1 MHRLVKVADI
11 VNGGFLQMSE
21 ILGELTPEAYAL
33 QWSVLD
39 LGEVVA
45 EERWDLNL
53 SFIESSVAR
62 SPTGM
67 LFSFDELA
75 SFASV
80 SAR

>member
-1 MHRLVKVADI
+1 VHNRLVKVADI

-53 SFIESSVAR
+53 SFIESV
-62 SPTGM
+62 
-67 LFSFDELA
+67 
-75 SFASV
+75 V
-80 SAR
+80 H

>member
-1 MHRLVKVADI
+1 VHRLVKVADI

-39 LGEVVA
+39 LGKVVA

-53 SFIESSVAR
+53 SFIESV
-62 SPTGM
+62 
-67 LFSFDELA
+67 
-75 SFASV
+75 V
-80 SAR
+80 H

>member
-1 MHRLVKVADI
+1 VHRLVKVADI

-53 SFIESSVAR
+53 SFIESV
-62 SPTGM
+62 
-67 LFSFDELA
+67 
-75 SFASV
+75 V
-80 SAR
+80 H